1 MDEMTET
8 TETTSPTETTDTTAP
23 TLDGPF
29 RVDVVG
35 DMTIEWDV
43 PITVDD
49 GNVLRADVFRP
60 TAPGDYPVVL
70 TYGPY
75 GKGKPFRE
83 YQAESYRAM
92 VAMHPEISEGTSGR
106 HQVFELVDPDKWVPD
121 GYALV
126 RVDSRG
132 AGRSPGVLDPLSE
145 REIRDLYECIEW
157 AGSRPWSNGR
167 VGLNGISYFSMN
179 AWQVAAL
186 QPPHLA
192 AVVIWEG
199 AADWYRDV
207 THHGG
212 IYTTFETVWYG
223 AIVGGAQ
230 HGLGERGGRN
240 PITGQ
245 LVCGDE
251 TLSPKELAANRV
263 DLAAIDKSHPLIDDY
278 QRARIRD
285 LSDIRVPLLS
295 AGNWG
300 GLGLH
305 LRGNTRGFEL
315 AGSEQKWLAMHDET
329 HFSLFYAEYGV
340 DLQKRFLGH
349 FLKAEDNGWD
359 EQARVHLRTRHADGH
374 VGERV
379 SNDWPLPETQWTKLY
394 LDAAE
399 GSNGSD
405 SSNDSNSSNCSMA
418 ETPPREH
425 ASVSYTGKEGRI
437 GFSYVVPTDTELA
450 GPVAAKLFVESST
463 ADTDLFLVLR
473 AFAPDGTEITYLGAN
488 DPHVPISQGWLRASH
503 RALDPQQS
511 RPFLPVH
518 PHERVES
525 LSPGTVYEVDVEILP
540 TSLNLPAGFTLALD
554 VQAHDY
560 VHPAAVEQAKAHPNL
575 RVAFTGSGPFLHAD
589 PSTRPD
595 DVYAGTV
602 TLHTGP
608 EHRSH
613 LILPVIPG

>member
-1 MDEMTET
+1 MDEIAE
-8 TETTSPTETTDTTAP
+8 TTAP
-23 TLDGPF
+23 DLDGPF

-43 PITVDD
+43 PIVVDD

-92 VAMHPEISEGTSGR
+92 LAMHPEIAEGTSGKY
-106 HQVFELVDPDKWVPD
+106 QVFELVDPDRWVPD

-145 REIRDLYECIEW
+145 REIRDLYECVEW
-157 AGSRPWSNGR
+157 AGSRSWSNGK
-167 VGLNGISYFSMN
+167 VGLNGISYFAMN
-179 AWQVAAL
+179 AWQVATL
-186 QPPHLA
+186 RPPHLA
-192 AVVIWEG
+192 AVVAWEG

-207 THHGG
+207 TYHGG
-212 IYTTFETVWYG
+212 IHTTFENLWYG
-223 AIVGGAQ
+223 AIAGGAQ

-245 LVCGDE
+245 LVCGDQ
-251 TLSPKELAANRV
+251 TLSPEELAANRV
-263 DLAAIDKSHPLIDDY
+263 DMPAIDKSHPLVDDHH
-278 QRARIRD
+278 RARTRD
-285 LSDIRVPLLS
+285 LSQIRVPLLS

-315 AGSEQKWLAMHDET
+315 AGSDQKWLAMHDET
-329 HFSLFYAEYGV
+329 HFSLFYADYGV

-359 EQARVHLRTRHADGH
+359 EQPRVHLRTRHADGR

-379 SNDWPLPETQWTKLY
+379 SSDWPLPETQWTRLY
-394 LDAAE
+394 LSADHGLNADHGLITDH
-399 GSNGSD
+399 GS
-405 SSNDSNSSNCSMA
+405 MTT
-418 ETPPREH
+418 TPAPDH
-425 ASVSYTGKEGRI
+425 ASVSYSGKEGRAA
-437 GFSYVVPTDTELA
+437 FSYVVPADIELA
-450 GPVAAKLFVESST
+450 GPVGAKLFVESST
-463 ADTDLFLVLR
+463 ADADLFLVLR
-473 AFAPDGTEITYLGAN
+473 AFAPDGTEVTYQGAN

-503 RALDPQQS
+503 RAVDPQRS
-511 RPFLPVH
+511 RPFLPLH
-518 PHERVES
+518 PHDRVEP
-525 LSPGTVYEVDVEILP
+525 LKPGTIYEVDVEILP
-540 TSLNLPAGFTLALD
+540 TSLMLPAGFTLALD

-560 VHPAAVEQAKAHPNL
+560 VHRPAVEEAEAHANP
-575 RVAFTGSGPFLHAD
+575 RTSFTGSGPFLHAD
-589 PSTRPD
+589 PTTRPD
-595 DVYAGTV
+595 EVYAGTV
-602 TLHTGP
+602 TVHTGP
-608 EHRSH
+608 EYASH
-613 LILPVIPG
+613 LILPVISD